1 MRELVRDLAQELEA
15 EGIRS
20 CGHGEHLV
28 VDAQA
33 RIFWADNDPV
43 LTKLSRPL
51 SPRISVTCGCLPAS
65 TKPIICVRNS
75 GGND

>member
-43 LTKLSRPL
+43 LTETLAT
-51 SPRISVTCGCLPAS
+51 VEPAN
-65 TKPIICVRNS
+65 ICNLRLFTDIHEADNMCEELWRK
-75 GGND
+75 